1 MADFPGGGEPRNIF
15 EKMEDIAVVQSLMR
29 SAPRVSLHIPW
40 DEPDDPQA
48 LLDFALEM
56 HLGFDAVNSN
66 TFQDQA
72 GQAHSYKFG
81 SLCHTDAGVRRQAIE
96 HHLHVIEVGQ
106 QLGSNAI
113 TVWLADG
120 SNFPGQS
127 HLRKSF
133 ERTRDCLIEIY
144 SQLPENWHLFT
155 EHKPYEPA
163 FYSTVVQDWGSSLML
178 AQAMGDRACCL
189 VDLGHHLPN
198 ANIEQIVARLITAGK
213 LGGFHF
219 NDSKYG
225 DDDLTTGSIHPYQ
238 LFLVFNE
245 LIDAE
250 YDGALDVPP
259 AYMID
264 QSHNLKDP
272 IEALLQS
279 IMELQ
284 HACARSLLVDRVALA
299 GYQEE
304 NDVLMAEM
312 TLKEAYETDVR
323 PLAREMRLRKRGSID
338 PVMTYRN
345 SGYRARA
352 RGERTASSTYVPP
365 QSL

>member
-1 MADFPGGGEPRNIF
+1 
-15 EKMEDIAVVQSLMR
+15 MEDIAVIHQLTT
-29 SAPRVSLHIPW
+29 SAPTVSLHIPW
-40 DEPDDPQA
+40 DEPDDATA
-48 LLDFALEM
+48 LRDHAAELN
-56 HLGFDAVNSN
+56 LGFDAMNSN

-72 GQAHSYKFG
+72 NQPVSYKFG
-81 SLCHTDAGVRRQAIE
+81 SLCHTDADVRKYAIE
-96 HHLHVIEVGQ
+96 HNLHTIEIGET
-106 QLGSNAI
+106 LGSKSL

-133 ERTRDCLIEIY
+133 ERTLASLAEIY
-144 SQLPENWHLFT
+144 AGLPGDWMMFT

-178 AQAMGDRACCL
+178 AQGLGTKAKCL

-198 ANIEQIVARLITAGK
+198 ANIEQVVARLITAGK

-225 DDDLTTGSIHPYQ
+225 DDDLTTGSIHPFQ

-245 LIDAE
+245 LVDAAWE
-250 YDGALDVPP
+250 DVDDFAPS
-259 AYMID
+259 YMLD

-272 IEALLQS
+272 IEALIQS
-279 IMELQ
+279 IIALQ
-284 HACARSLLVDRVALA
+284 RAFAKAQLVDREALA
-299 GYQEE
+299 GYQEA
-304 NDVLMAEM
+304 NDVLMAEE
-312 TLKEAYETDVR
+312 TLRTAYDTEVAPLIAEARLRNGGALD
-323 PLAREMRLRKRGSID
+323 PLALFRESE
-338 PVMTYRN
+338 
-345 SGYRARA
+345 YRAQLAEERA
-352 RGERTASSTYVPP
+352 LEGAYVPP